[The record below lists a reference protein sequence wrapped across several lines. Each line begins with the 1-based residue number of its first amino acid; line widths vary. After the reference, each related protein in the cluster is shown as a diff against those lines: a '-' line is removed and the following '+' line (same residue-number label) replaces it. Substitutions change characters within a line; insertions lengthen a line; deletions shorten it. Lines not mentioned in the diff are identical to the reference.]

1 MSYYWFNR
9 EKLLKSEWGKDHNKG
24 GRQKAAKYYADNQEV
39 LREDARNKYRNLSGK
54 EKNKKRK
61 YQMERYHINADL
73 NEKLKQYQRNC
84 YASRK
89 LKNKLFLQYKDE
101 SADIKIS

>member
-9 EKLLKSEWGKDHNKG
+9 KSLLKNGRDKYHNKG
-24 GRQKAAKYYADNQEV
+24 GKQTAAEYYRENADLIRLE
-39 LREDARNKYRNLSGK
+39 AKNKYRNLSEK

-61 YQMERYHINADL
+61 YQREKYHMNADL

-84 YASRK
+84 YASK
-89 LKNKLFLQYKDE
+89 EMKK
-101 SADIKIS
+101 